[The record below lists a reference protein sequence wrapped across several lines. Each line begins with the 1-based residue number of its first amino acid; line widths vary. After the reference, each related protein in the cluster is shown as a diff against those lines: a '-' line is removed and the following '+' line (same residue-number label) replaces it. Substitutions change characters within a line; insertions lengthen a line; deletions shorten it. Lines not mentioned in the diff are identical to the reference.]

1 MASQRTSS
9 DTSQPDSIEWEKEG
23 LLIGEGLQ
31 GRYRSAPWLY
41 SKTHIVISY
50 TLNAVLLSLVAILAI
65 RQARS
70 PRGDASVGVYC
81 KTSAPGSCFYNCR
94 DMTNLRFQLAPANE
108 AIEYIPQHKFQS
120 ALFSHTP
127 YMGYPTDETDQL
139 WKDLYNDVAISTISE
154 DEAKLLPHP
163 TLPIPGTNRYLVQ
176 LDVFHEL
183 HCLDDLRML
192 LYPERFPGMDELKD
206 ENGIIDRTTHAFRHW
221 DHCIDALRQA
231 LMCHADV
238 SPISWRLNVPVK
250 KMLIPQLS
258 TTHTCRNFSR
268 VHEWAQQHRAGAWN
282 YNVTADMAEEIIRTS
297 GFDQAPD
304 EDIEDQYEN
313 FPGDPFFRYWREH
326 PDEAKVAVQEVQA
339 ARAKAKA
346 ETESAGRNTRP

>member
-9 DTSQPDSIEWEKEG
+9 VTSQPDSMEWEKQGLLMDEG
-23 LLIGEGLQ
+23 LYE
-31 GRYRSAPWLY
+31 RYRTTSWLS
-41 SKTHIVISY
+41 SKPHIVISY
-50 TLNAVLLSLVAILAI
+50 TLNVILLSLVAILAV
-65 RQARS
+65 RQDKG
-70 PRGDASVGVYC
+70 PRADPSVGVY
-81 KTSAPGSCFYNCR
+81 S
-94 DMTNLRFQLAPANE
+94 PANE

-127 YMGYPTDETDQL
+127 YMGFPTDETDQL
-139 WKDLYNDVAISTISE
+139 WKDLYNEVAISTISE
-154 DEAKLLPHP
+154 EEAKLLPHP
-163 TLPIPGTNRYLVQ
+163 TLPIPGTKRYLVQ

-206 ENGIIDRTTHAFRHW
+206 ENGVIDRTAHAFRHW
-221 DHCIDALRQA
+221 DHCIDSLRQV

-238 SPISWRLNVPVK
+238 SPVSWRLNVPVK

-268 VHEWAQQHRAGAWN
+268 IHEWARAHRAGAWN
-282 YNVTADMAEEIIRTS
+282 YNVTADVAEDIIRHS

-346 ETESAGRNTRP
+346 EAAGQNMAP